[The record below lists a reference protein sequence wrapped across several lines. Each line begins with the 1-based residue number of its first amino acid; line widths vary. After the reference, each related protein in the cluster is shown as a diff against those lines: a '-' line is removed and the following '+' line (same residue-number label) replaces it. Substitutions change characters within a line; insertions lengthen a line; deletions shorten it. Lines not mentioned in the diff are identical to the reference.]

1 MGSEKIGPFCKYLN
15 KAMQIWKIKISPS
28 SLATKDCWVVTPE
41 NWVSKQIL
49 FTELGLYVRLS
60 HPKAMSRLKK
70 VSCKVGISKKPK
82 LHVRSSLLK
91 DKTKFDKAPLYKHYR
106 KEKDTKLFSH
116 KKEHIWCFVVEVV
129 SLIWK
134 TTLSLQKNHLFVVSS
149 FLIAQ

>member
-91 DKTKFDKAPLYKHYR
+91 DKTKFDQPPYIGSPESKDCRVVKPGNWVCKLNFRLELGLYMGLSPQRQCLNWQSPL
-106 KEKDTKLFSH
+106 
-116 KKEHIWCFVVEVV
+116 V
-129 SLIWK
+129 
-134 TTLSLQKNHLFVVSS
+134 
-149 FLIAQ
+149 